1 MTCDRRQAGFS
12 FHELLVALTIT
23 SVAVLGY
30 AATTAGVL
38 RGGHSTAN
46 YTRAANSAHDKM
58 EQLKASGVGANG
70 SECDKLD
77 DVITPLTVFDRCWTI
92 SDSSLGKNLKQIEVR
107 VVWTD
112 SESREVVVTTLA
124 HVE

>member
-1 MTCDRRQAGFS
+1 MVRDRRQAGFS
-12 FHELLVALTIT
+12 FHELLVALNIT

-38 RGGHSTAN
+38 RGAQSTAN
-46 YTRAANSAHDKM
+46 YTRGANSAHDKM
-58 EQLKASGVGANG
+58 EQLKATGVTANS

-77 DVITPLTVFDRCWTI
+77 DVSTPLTVFDRCWTI
-92 SDSSLGKNLKQIEVR
+92 SDSSLGKHLKQIDVR

-112 SESREVVVTTLA
+112 SEPREVVVTTLA
-124 HVE
+124 YVE